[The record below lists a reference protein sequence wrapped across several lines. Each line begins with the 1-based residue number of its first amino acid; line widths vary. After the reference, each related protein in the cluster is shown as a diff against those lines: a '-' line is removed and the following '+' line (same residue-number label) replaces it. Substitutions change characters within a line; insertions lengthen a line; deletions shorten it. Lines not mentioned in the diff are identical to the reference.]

1 MTFDPDRPY
10 NELPVSPP
18 KAEVETRAVLK
29 ELEGIGVLSPRKV
42 GRENL
47 YLNVRLYELLAK

>member
-1 MTFDPDRPY
+1 MGASGFRTF
-10 NELPVSPP
+10 SQ
-18 KAEVETRAVLK
+18 
-29 ELEGIGVLSPRKV
+29 ELEQLGLLNSRKV